1 MEFDEDDDEE
11 YEIPW
16 VLIPITGVSV
26 CSVRHLY
33 SKTDR
38 VHFTIIIKQQQPI
51 SSHTAHLNTVDFNM
65 KSKLKSE

>member
-1 MEFDEDDDEE
+1 MNHHGAAARGGRRELGKKMEFDEDDDEE

-38 VHFTIIIKQQQPI
+38 VHFTII
-51 SSHTAHLNTVDFNM
+51 
-65 KSKLKSE
+65 

>member
-33 SKTDR
+33 SKIDR
-38 VHFTIIIKQQQPI
+38 VHFTII
-51 SSHTAHLNTVDFNM
+51 
-65 KSKLKSE
+65 

>member
-1 MEFDEDDDEE
+1 MGKKMEFDEDDDEE

-38 VHFTIIIKQQQPI
+38 VHFTIIKKNQSAVIPHI
-51 SSHTAHLNTVDFNM
+51 
-65 KSKLKSE
+65 

>member
-11 YEIPW
+11 YEVPW

-33 SKTDR
+33 TKTDR
-38 VHFTIIIKQQQPI
+38 VHFTIIKKKQTI
-51 SSHTAHLNTVDFNM
+51 SSLTAHLYTVDFNM

>member
-38 VHFTIIIKQQQPI
+38 VHFTIIKKKTI
-51 SSHTAHLNTVDFNM
+51 SSHTTHLNTVDFNM

>member
-1 MEFDEDDDEE
+1 MGKKMEFDEDDDEE

-38 VHFTIIIKQQQPI
+38 VHFTIIKKKNNQQ
-51 SSHTAHLNTVDFNM
+51 SYRTF
-65 KSKLKSE
+65 KYCRF

>member
-38 VHFTIIIKQQQPI
+38 VHFTIINKENKNNQQ
-51 SSHTAHLNTVDFNM
+51 SYHTF
-65 KSKLKSE
+65 KYCRF